1 MVDQTVTIDTKD
13 SVNSVQ
19 LSDKYDLTQGTA
31 LMTGIQALV
40 RLPIDR
46 KRLDEKIGI
55 NTAGFIS
62 GYRGSPLGGYDQQL
76 RAAQKWLDENDIKF
90 WEGLNEDI
98 GATAVWGSQ
107 QLGLFPGA
115 KFDGIFGLWYGKAP
129 GVDRTGDAFKH
140 ANFAGSS
147 PNGGVL
153 AVIGDDHNCK
163 SSTLPSQSE
172 FAMQD
177 AEIPV
182 LNPHSIQDVLDLGIH
197 GWAISRFAGTW
208 VGLVALADTMDS
220 STVCNISL
228 NRFKFKTPQFD
239 LPNDGVHLRRGD
251 SPLEKELR
259 MRQIKLP
266 AVQAYVRANRLDK
279 VVLGSEKPKTGII
292 ATGQALQDVF
302 EALSAIGLS
311 SQQASDLGLTIYKV
325 AMPWP
330 LEPEGI
336 KNFCDGLESVL
347 VVEHKRPLIESQLR
361 SALYELPD
369 SKRPL
374 IEGKFDREGHPLLSQ
389 VASITIPEIAEA
401 IVNRL
406 PSDWDTSKAKHYF
419 ERLQQTG
426 RSALNNTSELVRSPW
441 YCSGCPHNTST
452 VVPKDSRALAGIG
465 CHYMANFMPE
475 RNTDMTSQMGG
486 EGLAWMGQYWATDEP
501 HVFVNLGDGTYSHSG
516 SLAIRAAVTS
526 GANMTYKILYNDAV
540 AMTGGQQVE
549 SGQTPVQ
556 IAQQIEGEGV
566 ETIVIVTEDITRY
579 ANAKGLPRRVRI
591 FDRVRMDEV
600 QDILRKTPGVS
611 VMIYD
616 QICATEK
623 RRRTKR
629 GLRKPD
635 NVRVFINQ
643 EVCEGCGDCS
653 VKSNCLSVEPV
664 DTLFG
669 RKRRINQ
676 STCNT
681 DVSCVRGFCPSF
693 ITVQDSTP
701 AKESRPEIEIDET
714 AIPRPNPLRLDQPY
728 NLIFTGVGGTGVT
741 TVAAVLAMAA
751 HVDGIAATSLDMTGL
766 AQKGGPVISHVRF
779 AKKSSEIFTSRVPP
793 SSADLVIACD
803 LVVAAGADALSMMNS
818 ETTTTFVNSDVTP
831 TSEFIQNRSKRFE
844 SDVLSGR
851 IRKQVA
857 NFGSVNAE
865 ALALTYFKDAIYTNM
880 VMLGFAWQNGNVP
893 VSYEALEHAITLN
906 GVKVQDNLMAF
917 NVGRIAANSP
927 EKLLTAN
934 SPRGQVEHKT
944 LDELIEHR
952 YQRLVLYQDTA
963 YADLYRDTVDKV
975 RKAEKSASLGENL
988 TRAVATYAYKVMA
1001 YKDEYEVA
1009 RLHSDGQFMQQV
1021 RQRFTGGKI
1030 NFHLAPPLMAAKD
1043 RNGHLVKKPFGQWML
1058 VVFKFMAK
1066 LKFLR
1071 GTKYDIFG
1079 WTTERKMERNLRD
1092 QYLADIDKLC
1102 ENLNAKNHALA
1113 VLIAHVPD
1121 EIRGFG
1127 HVKEEAVEKAK
1138 LRTDELWNGW
1148 PKGKIPHETTTLLKA
1163 A

>member
-1 MVDQTVTIDTKD
+1 MVDQTATLEQQP
-13 SVNSVQ
+13 SVSSVQ
-19 LSDKYDLTQGTA
+19 LSDKYDLTEGTA
-31 LMTGIQALV
+31 FMTGIQALV
-40 RLPIDR
+40 RLPLDR
-46 KRLDEKIGI
+46 KRLDQNLGL
-55 NTAGFIS
+55 NTAGFVS

-76 RAAQKWLDENDIKF
+76 RAAQKWLDAHDIKF

-172 FAMQD
+172 YAMQD

-182 LNPHSIQDVLDLGIH
+182 LNPHSIQDVLDLGVH

-228 NRFKFKTPQFD
+228 NRFKFNTPQFE
-239 LPNDGVHLRRGD
+239 LPDDGVHLRRGD
-251 SPLEKELR
+251 SPLDKELR
-259 MRQIKLP
+259 MRRIKLP
-266 AVQAYVRANRLDK
+266 AVQAYVRANRLDR
-279 VVLGSEKPKTGII
+279 VLLESDQPKTGII
-292 ATGQALQDVF
+292 ATGQAIQDVF
-302 EALSAIGLS
+302 EALSAVGLTDR
-311 SQQASDLGLTIYKV
+311 QASDLGLTIYKV

-330 LEPEGI
+330 LEPEGVR
-336 KNFCDGLESVL
+336 NFCDGLQSVL
-347 VVEHKRPLIESQLR
+347 VVEHKRPLIENQLR

-369 SKRPL
+369 SKRPV
-374 IEGKFDREGHPLLSQ
+374 IEGKFDREGKPLLSQ

-406 PSDWDTSKAKHYF
+406 PPDWDASKAKLYF

-426 RSALNNTSELVRSPW
+426 RSALNNASELVRSPW

-452 VVPKDSRALAGIG
+452 VVPKESRALAGIG

-566 ETIVIVTEDITRY
+566 DTIVIVTEDITRY
-579 ANAKGLPRRVRI
+579 ANAKGLPRRVKI
-591 FDRVRMDEV
+591 YDRERMDEV
-600 QDILRKTPGVS
+600 QEILRQTPGVS

-629 GLRKPD
+629 GLREPD

-681 DVSCVRGFCPSF
+681 DISCVRGFCPSF
-693 ITVQDSTP
+693 ITIHDSTP
-701 AKESRPEIEIDET
+701 ATESRPHVDIDGSSL
-714 AIPRPNPLRLDQPY
+714 PRPEPLILQQPY

-741 TVAAVLAMAA
+741 TVAAILAMAA
-751 HVDGIAATSLDMTGL
+751 HVDGKAATSLDMTGL

-779 AKKSSEIFTSRVPP
+779 ANKASEIFTSRVPP

-803 LVVAAGADALSMMNS
+803 LVVAAGTDAMSMMNT
-818 ETTTTFVNSDVTP
+818 ETTTTFVNTDVTP

-857 NFGSVNAE
+857 NFDSVNAE
-865 ALALTYFKDAIYTNM
+865 GLALTYFKDAIYTNM
-880 VMLGFAWQNGNVP
+880 IMLGFAWQNGSVP
-893 VSYEALEHAITLN
+893 VSYEAMEHAITLN
-906 GVKVQDNLMAF
+906 GVKVQDNMLAF
-917 NVGRIAANSP
+917 NVGRIASCQP
-927 EKLLTAN
+927 EQLLTSV
-934 SPRGQVEHKT
+934 SPRGQVDHQT
-944 LDELIEHR
+944 LDELIDHR
-952 YQRLVLYQDTA
+952 YQRLVLYQDKD
-963 YADLYRDTVDKV
+963 YADLYRETVDKV
-975 RKAEKSASLGENL
+975 RKTEKTASLGENL
-988 TRAVATYAYKVMA
+988 TRAVATYAYKLMA

-1009 RLHSDGQFMQQV
+1009 RLHSDGHFIEQV

-1030 NFHLAPPLMAAKD
+1030 NFHLAPPLMSSKD
-1043 RNGHLVKKPFGQWML
+1043 RNGHLVKKPFGQWMF
-1058 VVFKFMAK
+1058 VGFKFMAK

-1071 GTKYDIFG
+1071 GTNYDIFG
-1079 WTTERKMERNLRD
+1079 WTAERKMERNLRD
-1092 QYLADIDKLC
+1092 QYLADIDKICL
-1102 ENLNAKNHALA
+1102 NLNAKNHALA
-1113 VLIAHVPD
+1113 VMIAEIPD

-1138 LRTDELWNGW
+1138 LRLEELWRGW
-1148 PKGKIPHETTTLLKA
+1148 PSGKIPHEATTLLKA

>member
-1 MVDQTVTIDTKD
+1 MADTKKKIEKRT
-13 SVNSVQ
+13 SVNEVQ
-19 LSDKYDLTQGTA
+19 LSDKYDLTEGTA
-31 LMTGIQALV
+31 FMTGIQALV
-40 RLPIDR
+40 RLPLDR
-46 KRLDEKIGI
+46 KRLDRKLGI
-55 NTAGFIS
+55 NSAGFIS

-76 RAAQKWLDENDIKF
+76 RIAQKWLDSHDINF

-129 GVDRTGDAFKH
+129 GVDRTGDVFKH

-172 FAMQD
+172 YAMQD

-220 STVCNISL
+220 STVCNITLS
-228 NRFKFKTPQFD
+228 RFKFNIPQFD
-239 LPNDGVHLRRGD
+239 LPDDGVHLRRGD
-251 SPLEKELR
+251 APLEKELR

-266 AVQAYVRANRLDK
+266 AVQAYVRANRLDRI
-279 VVLGSEKPKTGII
+279 VLESDRPRLGII

-302 EALSAIGLS
+302 EALAAIGLS
-311 SQQASDLGLTIYKV
+311 NNQASDLGLTIYKV

-330 LEPEGI
+330 LEPEGVR
-336 KNFCDGLESVL
+336 NFCDGLENVL
-347 VVEHKRPLIESQLR
+347 VVEHKRPLIENQLR
-361 SALYELPD
+361 SALYGLPD
-369 SKRPL
+369 SKRPY
-374 IEGKFDREGHPLLSQ
+374 IEGKNDREGKPLLSQ

-401 IVNRL
+401 IINRL
-406 PSDWDTSKAKHYF
+406 HSDWDTTKAKNYF

-426 RSALNNTSELVRSPW
+426 RSALNNASELVRSPW

-452 VVPKDSRALAGIG
+452 VVPKESRALAGIG

-486 EGLAWMGQYWATDEP
+486 EGLAWVGQYWATEEP

-566 ETIVIVTEDITRY
+566 KTIVIVTEDITRY
-579 ANAKGLPRRVRI
+579 ANAKGLPRRVKIYDRERI
-591 FDRVRMDEV
+591 EEV
-600 QDILRKTPGVS
+600 QEILRNTSGVS

-681 DVSCVRGFCPSF
+681 DISCVRGFCPSF
-693 ITVQDSTP
+693 ITINDSTP
-701 AKESRPEIEIDET
+701 TTETRPQNDIDLST
-714 AIPRPNPLRLDQPY
+714 LPIPNLIKLDQPY
-728 NLIFTGVGGTGVT
+728 NLLFTGVGGTGVT
-741 TVAAVLAMAA
+741 TVAAILAMAA
-751 HVDGIAATSLDMTGL
+751 HVDGKAATSLDMTGL
-766 AQKGGPVISHVRF
+766 AQKGGPVVSHVRF
-779 AKKSSEIFTSRVPP
+779 AKHSAQIFTSRVPP
-793 SSADLVIACD
+793 SSADLVIGCD
-803 LVVAAGADALSMMNS
+803 LVVAAGNDAMNLMNS
-818 ETTTTFVNSDVTP
+818 QTTTALVNTDVTP

-844 SDVLSGR
+844 SDVLAGR
-851 IRKQVA
+851 LRKQVA
-857 NFGSVNAE
+857 NFDSLNAE
-865 ALALTYFKDAIYTNM
+865 ALALSYFKDAIYTNM
-880 VMLGFAWQNGNVP
+880 IMLGFAFQKGNVP
-893 VSYEALEHAITLN
+893 VSYEAVEHAITLN
-906 GVKVQDNLMAF
+906 GVKIEDNLLAF
-917 NVGRIAANSP
+917 NVGRLAVHAP
-927 EKLLTAN
+927 EQLLTSV
-934 SPRGQVEHKT
+934 SPRGQFEHKT

-952 YQRLVLYQDTA
+952 YQRLVAYQDIA
-963 YADLYRDTVDKV
+963 YANIYKETVNKV

-988 TRAVATYAYKVMA
+988 TRAVATYCYKLMA

-1009 RLHSDGQFMQQV
+1009 RLYTGGDFLEQV
-1021 RQRFTGGKI
+1021 RQRFSGGKI
-1030 NFHLAPPLMAAKD
+1030 QLHLAPPLMAKKD
-1043 RNGHLVKKPFGQWML
+1043 SKGQLVKKPFGQWML
-1058 VVFKFMAK
+1058 VIFKMMAK

-1071 GTKYDIFG
+1071 GTPYDLFG
-1079 WTTERKMERNLRD
+1079 WTEERRMERNLRD
-1092 QYLADIDKLC
+1092 QYFLDIDRIC
-1102 ENLNAKNHALA
+1102 AELNAKNHRLA
-1113 VLIAHVPD
+1113 VMIAEIPD
-1121 EIRGFG
+1121 EIRGYG
-1127 HVKEEAVEKAK
+1127 HIKEEAVKQAK
-1138 LRTDELWNGW
+1138 KRSEELWKGW
-1148 PKGKIPHETTTLLKA
+1148 PAGKIPHETTTLLKA